1 MNMFGVTS
9 FPGRAVLLAVALA
22 FSSTTWAQDEPL
34 PGKFEIEI
42 GGFFVTE
49 IDTVVQFAKKAG
61 PIEAGTI
68 IDFSKDL
75 GLSDSESIPRMDGFY
90 RFNKRSSLNFS
101 LWNIER
107 DATTFL
113 GRGID
118 FGNISIP
125 AGELVES
132 FFDTRTI
139 RVSYGYSFYNV
150 PKAELGFNA
159 GLHVTTFDL
168 GSNCIS
174 CTTAETLDS
183 ERITAPLP
191 VLGFHFRYQIS
202 RRWKFSGYTQHFL
215 LEVGVFDGSLTDTR
229 ISFSHHT
236 FKNVGF
242 GFGWNRI
249 QTDLDIDTSH
259 YVMAIDNKLD
269 GVQVFLIVYAGKPK
283 STHDSTD

>member
-1 MNMFGVTS
+1 MNKLTAPTFL
-9 FPGRAVLLAVALA
+9 GRTVCLAAALA
-22 FSSTTWAQDEPL
+22 FASTTSAQDEPL
-34 PGKFEIEI
+34 PGRFVIEI
-42 GGFFVTE
+42 GGYFVTK
-49 IDTVVQFAKKAG
+49 IDTAAQFARKAG
-61 PIEAGTI
+61 PIETGTF

-75 GLSDSESIPRMDGFY
+75 GLSDSELVPRIDGNY
-90 RFNKRSSLNFS
+90 RFNKGSSLNFS

-113 GRGID
+113 GRDID

-125 AGELVES
+125 GGEVIES
-132 FFDTRTI
+132 FFDTETI

-150 PKAELGFNA
+150 SKAEIGINA
-159 GLHVTTFDL
+159 GLHITTFDL
-168 GSNCIS
+168 GIKCNT
-174 CTTAETLDS
+174 CTSAESLDS

-202 RRWKFSGYTQHFL
+202 RRWSFAGYTQHFL
-215 LEVGVFDGSLTDTR
+215 IKVGDFDGSLTDTR

-249 QTDLDIDTSH
+249 ETDLDIDNSE
-259 YVMAIDNKLD
+259 YLMAVDHKLD
-269 GVQVFLIVYAGKPK
+269 GIQAFVVVYAGKPK
-283 STHDSTD
+283 

>member
-1 MNMFGVTS
+1 MNKLTGTPFLGCTI
-9 FPGRAVLLAVALA
+9 LLAAALA
-22 FSSTTWAQDEPL
+22 FASTTSAQDEPL
-34 PGKFEIEI
+34 PGRFVIEI
-42 GGFFVTE
+42 GGYFVTK
-49 IDTVVQFAKKAG
+49 IDTAAQFARKAG
-61 PIEAGTI
+61 PIETGTF

-75 GLSDSESIPRMDGFY
+75 GLSDSELVPRIDGNY
-90 RFNKRSSLNFS
+90 RFNKGSSLNFS

-118 FGNISIP
+118 FGDISIP
-125 AGELVES
+125 VDELVES
-132 FFDTRTI
+132 FVDTQTI

-150 PKAELGFNA
+150 PKAELGINA

-168 GSNCIS
+168 GLNCIS
-174 CTTAETLDS
+174 CTSAESVDT

-202 RRWKFSGYTQHFL
+202 RRWSFAGYTQHFL
-215 LEVGVFDGSLTDTR
+215 LEVGDFDGSLTDTR

-249 QTDLDIDTSH
+249 ETDLDIDASE
-259 YVMAIDNKLD
+259 YLMAIDHRLE
-269 GVQVFLIVYAGKPK
+269 GIQAFVVVYAGKSK
-283 STHDSTD
+283 

>member
-1 MNMFGVTS
+1 MSRHSVILVCMAILFAPAMLS
-9 FPGRAVLLAVALA
+9 RA
-22 FSSTTWAQDEPL
+22 TWAQDEPL
-34 PGKFEIEI
+34 PGRFEIEI
-42 GGFFVTE
+42 GGYFVTK
-49 IDTVVQFAKKAG
+49 IDTVAQFTRKAG
-61 PIEAGTI
+61 PIEAGTV

-75 GLSDSESIPRMDGFY
+75 GLSDSVSIPRIDGNY

-118 FGNISIP
+118 FGDISIP
-125 AGELVES
+125 VDELVES
-132 FFDTRTI
+132 FVDTQTI

-150 PKAELGFNA
+150 PKAELGINA

-168 GSNCIS
+168 GLNCIS
-174 CTTAETLDS
+174 CTSAESVDT

-202 RRWKFSGYTQHFL
+202 RRWSFAGYTQHFL
-215 LEVGVFDGSLTDTR
+215 LEVGDFDGSLTDTR

-249 QTDLDIDTSH
+249 ETDLDIDASE
-259 YVMAIDNKLD
+259 YLMAIDHRLE
-269 GVQVFLIVYAGKPK
+269 GIQAFVVVYAGKSK
-283 STHDSTD
+283 